1 LREVSGYWQGV
12 ALGILGVLAAFAVH
26 SLFDNLY
33 VHGMNMHLA
42 ILLGLIYALTKRCE
56 VRLVEAS

>member
-1 LREVSGYWQGV
+1 M
-12 ALGILGVLAAFAVH
+12 ALGILGVLAAFAIH

-42 ILLGLIYALTKRCE
+42 ILLGLIHVLTQRCE
-56 VRLVEAS
+56 VPLVEAS